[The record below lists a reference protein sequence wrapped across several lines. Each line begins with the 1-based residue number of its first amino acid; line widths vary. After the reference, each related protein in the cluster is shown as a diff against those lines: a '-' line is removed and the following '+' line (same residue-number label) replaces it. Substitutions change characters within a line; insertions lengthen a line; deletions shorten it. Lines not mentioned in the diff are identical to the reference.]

1 MAKTTA
7 KYEVVFILNPTLSE
21 EDTAAL
27 VQKFKALI
35 ESHATLGD
43 VEEWGKRRLA
53 YEINKL
59 TDGYYVLMNFESQ
72 PAFPAELERVLSI
85 TEGVMRWLTICKDQ
99 K

>member
-1 MAKTTA
+1 MAKSTA
-7 KYEVVFILNPTLSE
+7 KYETIYILNPTLGE

-27 VQKFKALI
+27 VQKFNALA

-59 TDGYYVLMNFESQ
+59 TEGYYVLMNYESA
-72 PAFPAELERVLSI
+72 PDFPAELERVLSI
-85 TEGVMRWLTICKDQ
+85 NEGVIRWLTICKDQ
-99 K
+99 

>member
-1 MAKTTA
+1 MGKTSA
-7 KYEVVFILNPTLSE
+7 KYETIFILNPTLSE

-27 VQKFKALI
+27 VQKFKDLT

-59 TDGYYVLMNFESQ
+59 NDGYYVLMNFESK
-72 PAFPAELERVLSI
+72 PDFPAELERVFSI
-85 TEGVMRWLTICKDQ
+85 TEGVMRWLTICKE
-99 K
+99 

>member
-7 KYEVVFILNPTLSE
+7 KYESIFILNPNLSE

-27 VQKFKALI
+27 VQKFTSLA

-53 YEINKL
+53 YEINKI

-72 PAFPAELERVLSI
+72 PDFPAELERVYSI
-85 TEGVMRWLTICKDQ
+85 NENVMRWLTICKDQ
-99 K
+99 